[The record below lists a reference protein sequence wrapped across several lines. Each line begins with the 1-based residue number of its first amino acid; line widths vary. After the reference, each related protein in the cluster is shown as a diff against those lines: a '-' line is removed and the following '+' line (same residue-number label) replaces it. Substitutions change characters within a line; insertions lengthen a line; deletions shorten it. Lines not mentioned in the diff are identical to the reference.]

1 MHWLLA
7 FICLL
12 AAPAY
17 ALDAPT
23 LPPVAVQA
31 TERDGHV
38 IFNAQFLAPVT
49 QALAFEVL
57 TDFDHMA
64 QFLPNMTQSK
74 IIARLGNHWHVKQ
87 QGQLQLGLVSMS
99 LDSERDIELVQM
111 DQINARSINSSNGP
125 FSSKMQLLAQGRLT
139 QMNYQADWQP
149 SSAVMRSLG
158 KQYLQQQIALQ
169 FGAMQKEMLKRGRI
183 TLASAPQRE

>member
-1 MHWLLA
+1 MHWLLV
-7 FICLL
+7 FTCLL
-12 AAPAY
+12 VAPAY
-17 ALDAPT
+17 ALDVPS
-23 LPPVAVQA
+23 LPPVTVQA

-38 IFNAQFLAPVT
+38 IFNAQFVAPVT
-49 QALAFEVL
+49 QAQAFAVL

-74 IIARLGNHWHVKQ
+74 IIARQGNHWHVKQ

-99 LDSERDIELVQM
+99 LDSERDIEIVQM

-125 FSSKMQLLAQGRLT
+125 FSSKMQLQPQGRLT
-139 QMNYQADWQP
+139 QMSYQADWLP

-169 FGAMQKEMLKRGRI
+169 FGAMQKEMLKRGKI
-183 TLASAPQRE
+183 TLASAPQSE